1 MLCLTIIRSLAL
13 KETNLNPK
21 IVSLVLTTVLLGM
34 PFVLIGCGFFEDNS
48 QPEID
53 TITDQTLY
61 MGDEMKVELNII
73 DEDTGDTHVINVS
86 SDNTTVATA
95 SVSDTTLTI
104 IGITAGTAVIT
115 VSVTDDSSEDNA
127 ASTPVTFQVTV
138 NQLIDRGVCTVD
150 MTLEPGESCT
160 YGRDPFGEADIVFS
174 VHQDGRSCRTRIEL
188 KLCVIADIEQDDFFG
203 TNFAANKN
211 PDGTWT
217 IASVPWLFN
226 IRRVLKVL
234 TAVTS

>member
-1 MLCLTIIRSLAL
+1 MS
-13 KETNLNPK
+13 
-21 IVSLVLTTVLLGM
+21 
-34 PFVLIGCGFFEDNS
+34 FVIIGCGFFDDNS
-48 QPEID
+48 QPELD

-61 MGDEMKVELNII
+61 VSDEVKIELNII
-73 DEDTGDTHVINVS
+73 DEDMDDTHIIDVS

-95 SVSDTTLTI
+95 SVADTTLTI
-104 IGITAGTAVIT
+104 IGVAAGTATIT

-127 ASTPVTFQVTV
+127 AATPVTFQVTI
-138 NQLIDRGVCTVD
+138 NKLINRGVCLVG
-150 MTLEPGESCT
+150 MTLKPGESCR

-211 PDGTWT
+211 PDGTWA

-226 IRRVLKVL
+226 IRRILTVL
-234 TAVTS
+234 TVVTS